1 MSLDLFIN
9 FVFYLKF
16 IYLQLTTIGV
26 PNLEEVVV
34 LYILTTIS
42 VLEMKGDLHS
52 VRATMKQY
60 RERTVTTWEFIAD
73 QVYKPVHTLLY
84 TVKTSD
90 HMYAPP
96 FCHNYS

>member
-1 MSLDLFIN
+1 MSLVLLVCVLLVYNI
-9 FVFYLKF
+9 
-16 IYLQLTTIGV
+16 IILQLTSFGV
-26 PNLEEVVV
+26 PTMEEVVV
-34 LYILTTIS
+34 QYILTTIS

-84 TVKTSD
+84 TVKNSD